1 MPKGRK
7 KGDGRGRL
15 GGRVAGTPNKDNPL
29 KQILMDHSMSYF
41 TPKAAEDIERMPE
54 EWKAEHQGQQISEFD
69 ADMLCMKATDRAK
82 LEADLLNYHMPK
94 MQAVSADVGVKVK
107 NITLCERLAKLAAG
121 EEIEN

>member
-15 GGRVAGTPNKDNPL
+15 GGRVAGTPNSNPL
-29 KQILMDHSMSYF
+29 KQLLHDHSLAYF

-69 ADMLCMKATDRAK
+69 ADILCMKAVDRAK

-107 NITLCERLAKLAAG
+107 NMTLCERLAKVAAG
-121 EEIEN
+121 EEIDS